1 MGLGYSLSIKRLTSI
16 LKKGGFLSAF
26 FDSEKNKVWESIL
39 IYRNKI
45 YLIISIFS
53 GCLLLSSCQES
64 EQGRILNYKKGV
76 YLGKKD
82 DSLSKDQVYN
92 LKMHASR
99 QRNF

>member
-1 MGLGYSLSIKRLTSI
+1 MI
-16 LKKGGFLSAF
+16 
-26 FDSEKNKVWESIL
+26 N
-39 IYRNKI
+39 RNKI

-82 DSLSKDQVYN
+82 DSLTKEQEYN